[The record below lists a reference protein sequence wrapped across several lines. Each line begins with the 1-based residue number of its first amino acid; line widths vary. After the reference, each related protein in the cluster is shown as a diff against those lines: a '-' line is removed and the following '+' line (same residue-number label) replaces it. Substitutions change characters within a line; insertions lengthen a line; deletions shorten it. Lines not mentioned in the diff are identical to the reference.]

1 MFADP
6 VGAAVDS
13 FAKVAGTINDLE
25 ERKDRRDINRLVMQR
40 QQKAYEKEDDQ
51 TEGIGIY
58 NNLVSVYASASA
70 AEAQG
75 KSMSIDEMNDD
86 QIGAIIKMGGITGF
100 FDETGKVVPEK
111 IQALKSL
118 QNFKQAPE
126 IADAMKN
133 KGRAYIDLT
142 QNKQLGDSLHI
153 LYGDVINQGQDAA
166 GNDNA
171 TKRATRAFF
180 DFSGEVP
187 MLVLKLGVT
196 PPQEGPANVIPLKGY
211 EKDVYSIP
219 EITQSEG
226 QVERGNIDLAKRK
239 VALNKDGSI
248 DTVLPMSI
256 DENGKAVLIPR
267 VSNDGTV
274 MSPED
279 AIKAYKATGKHLGV
293 FDDKNS
299 ADRYAE
305 QLQNSSIWKPSVD
318 YYKRGRY
325 EAPMTYGRSGS
336 PDDPVKMIP
345 LPLLDMQI
353 NSLDKLGGWINQ
365 LEAKYGTTEFAKI
378 AKGKIASRE
387 ESQAMAT
394 ALSAIDPKASPDV
407 QRKQF
412 IEAAMKS
419 GKVTIKSASETAKN
433 LVPDRKTMSGLD
445 AVMSGDPKAVEA
457 VEKYEDIK
465 NASKEKHKSP
475 GSGRAMTP
483 LEAVMS
489 GDENA
494 IAAVEKVEDIK
505 NRSKSKYRSS
515 GKDKDNDKEKKE
527 DADYRKTLLQ
537 NKKASLNAIVL
548 HPNNYDENVVIRAQK
563 ALQKV
568 SGIMTAANPD
578 EFGDALDNYV
588 STGEGANAVFKHRK
602 NVAKAEG
609 KNIRPAGVPPSARL
623 APDGF
628 WYAKNNN
635 GKYIKYMPEE

>member
-1 MFADP
+1 MFANP
-6 VGAAVDS
+6 VDAAIDS
-13 FAKVAGTINDLE
+13 FAKVSRVINERE
-25 ERKDRRDINRLVMQR
+25 ENNERRMWNSEVRNRQRKVWNEED
-40 QQKAYEKEDDQ
+40 EKKRGQEV
-51 TEGIGIY
+51 Y
-58 NNLVSVYASASA
+58 NNLVSIYAADEEA
-70 AEAQG
+70 RAQG
-75 KSMSIDEMNDD
+75 KTLSADEMNED
-86 QIGAIIKMGGITGF
+86 QIGAIIAMGGDKGF
-100 FDETGKVVPEK
+100 FDQNGKVNPEK

-318 YYKRGRY
+318 YYKKGNY
-325 EAPMTYGRSGS
+325 EAPMTWGRNG
-336 PDDPVKMIP
+336 DKNAPVKKIP
-345 LPLLDMQI
+345 LPLLDMQLTSM
-353 NSLDKLGGWINQ
+353 NKLGGWINQ
-365 LEAKYGTTEFAKI
+365 LEAKHGTTEFAQKV
-378 AKGKIASRE
+378 
-387 ESQAMAT
+387 MARVGQKRGNAIIT
-394 ALSAIDPKASPDV
+394 EALTNVDQNATPSV

-412 IEAAMKS
+412 VSAAVKNGVSVKDAMS
-419 GKVTIKSASETAKN
+419 IAKDSF
-433 LVPDRKTMSGLD
+433 PERKTMSGLD

-465 NASKEKHKSP
+465 NASKEKYKSP

-505 NRSKSKYRSS
+505 NRSKSKYGSS
-515 GKDKDNDKEKKE
+515 GKDEDKDKEKKE

-537 NKKASLNAIVL
+537 NKKESLNAIVL
-548 HPNNYDENVVIRAQK
+548 HPIDYNKNVVLRAQK

-578 EFGDALDNYV
+578 EFCDALDIYV
-588 STGEGANAVFKHRK
+588 NTGVGENTKHKRRK
-602 NVAKAEG
+602 NVAKTEG